1 MAIKY
6 LDNDGLLYLWGLIK
20 AKVSN
25 AAATKVDK
33 ESGKVLS
40 SNDYTDDEKSKLGN
54 VAAGA
59 QVNKIETIKVNG
71 VVQDIKTKEVDIT
84 VPTDNASLA
93 NGAGYQKAA
102 EVQAA
107 INEALSGITG
117 IDFQIVSALPATG
130 VKGTIYL
137 MAHSHGTG
145 DSYDEYIWL
154 PTSSKFEK
162 IGNTDIDLSGYLKKT
177 DMVAITNAEIDT
189 ITAL

>member
-20 AKVSN
+20 AQVSN

-59 QVNKIETIKVNG
+59 QVNKIESIKVNG

-130 VKGTIYL
+130 KKGTIYL

-177 DMVAITNAEIDT
+177 DVVAITNAEIDT
-189 ITAL
+189 ITA

>member
-20 AKVSN
+20 AQVSN

-137 MAHSHGTG
+137 MAHSHGTE

-189 ITAL
+189 ITA

>member
-20 AKVSN
+20 AQVSN

-84 VPTDNASLA
+84 VPTDNTSLA

-130 VKGTIYL
+130 KKGTIYL

-189 ITAL
+189 ITA

>member
-1 MAIKY
+1 MPKY
-6 LDNDGLLYLWGLIK
+6 IDENGLLYYDSLVKGKIN
-20 AKVSN
+20 N
-25 AAATKVDK
+25 AVANKVDK
-33 ESGKVLS
+33 ESGKSLS
-40 SNDYTDDEKSKLGN
+40 SNDYTDEDKTKLGGI
-54 VAAGA
+54 AAGA
-59 QVNKIETIKVNG
+59 QVNKIESIKVNG
-71 VVQDIKTKEVDIT
+71 VVQEIKTKEINIT
-84 VPTDNASLA
+84 VPTDNADLS

-107 INEALSGITG
+107 INQALSGITG

-189 ITAL
+189 ITA

>member
-20 AKVSN
+20 AQVSN

-59 QVNKIETIKVNG
+59 QVNKIESIKVNG

-130 VKGTIYL
+130 KKGTIYL

-177 DMVAITNAEIDT
+177 DMVAITNVEIDT
-189 ITAL
+189 ITA

>member
-20 AKVSN
+20 AQVSN
-25 AAATKVDK
+25 AAATKVYK

-59 QVNKIETIKVNG
+59 QVNKIESIKVNG

-130 VKGTIYL
+130 KKGTIYL

-189 ITAL
+189 ITA

>member
-20 AKVSN
+20 AQVSN

-59 QVNKIETIKVNG
+59 QVNKIESIKVNG

-130 VKGTIYL
+130 KKGTIYL

-154 PTSSKFEK
+154 PTASKFEK

-189 ITAL
+189 ITA

>member
-20 AKVSN
+20 AQVSN

-59 QVNKIETIKVNG
+59 QVNKIESIKVNG

-130 VKGTIYL
+130 KKGTIYL

-154 PTSSKFEK
+154 PTANKFEK

-189 ITAL
+189 ITA

>member
-20 AKVSN
+20 AQVSN

-59 QVNKIETIKVNG
+59 QVNKIESIKVNG

-130 VKGTIYL
+130 KKGTIYL

-177 DMVAITNAEIDT
+177 DMVAITNAEIDS
-189 ITAL
+189 ITA

>member
-1 MAIKY
+1 M
-6 LDNDGLLYLWGLIK
+6 
-20 AKVSN
+20 SN

-189 ITAL
+189 ITA

>member
-20 AKVSN
+20 AQVSN

-177 DMVAITNAEIDT
+177 DMVASTNAEIDT
-189 ITAL
+189 ITA

>member
-20 AKVSN
+20 AQVSN

-117 IDFQIVSALPATG
+117 IDFQIVSSLPATG

-189 ITAL
+189 ITA

>member
-20 AKVSN
+20 AQVSN

-59 QVNKIETIKVNG
+59 QVNKIESIKVNG

-130 VKGTIYL
+130 KKGTIYL

-189 ITAL
+189 ITA

>member
-20 AKVSN
+20 AQVSN

-130 VKGTIYL
+130 KKGTIYL

-189 ITAL
+189 ITA

>member
-20 AKVSN
+20 AQVSN

-40 SNDYTDDEKSKLGN
+40 SNDYTDDEKSKLGH

-59 QVNKIETIKVNG
+59 QVNKIESIKVNG

-189 ITAL
+189 ITA

>member
-20 AKVSN
+20 AQVSN

-177 DMVAITNAEIDT
+177 DMVVITNAEIDT
-189 ITAL
+189 ITA

>member
-1 MAIKY
+1 MANKY
-6 LDNDGLLYLWGLIK
+6 LDNDGLLYLWSLIK
-20 AKVSN
+20 AHVTNSVAN
-25 AAATKVDK
+25 KVDK
-33 ESGKVLS
+33 ESGKALS
-40 SNDYTDDEKSKLGN
+40 SNDYTDEDKAKLGGI
-54 VAAGA
+54 AAEA
-59 QVNKIETIKVNG
+59 QVNKIESIKVNG
-71 VVQDIKTKEVDIT
+71 VVQTITSKEIDIT
-84 VPTDNASLA
+84 VPTDNSSLT
-93 NGAGYQKAA
+93 NGAGYQKAS

-117 IDFQIVSALPATG
+117 IEFQIVSALPATG
-130 VKGTIYL
+130 KKGTIYL

-189 ITAL
+189 ITA

>member
-20 AKVSN
+20 AQVSN

-59 QVNKIETIKVNG
+59 QVNKIESIKVNG

-189 ITAL
+189 ITA

>member
-20 AKVSN
+20 AQVSN

-59 QVNKIETIKVNG
+59 QVNKIESIKVNG

-130 VKGTIYL
+130 KKGTIYL
-137 MAHSHGTG
+137 RAHSHGTG

-189 ITAL
+189 ITA

>member
-20 AKVSN
+20 AQVSN

-177 DMVAITNAEIDT
+177 DMVAITKAEIDT
-189 ITAL
+189 ITA

>member
-20 AKVSN
+20 AQVSN

-189 ITAL
+189 ITA

>member
-20 AKVSN
+20 AQVSN

-177 DMVAITNAEIDT
+177 DMVAITNAEIDA
-189 ITAL
+189 ITA

>member
-20 AKVSN
+20 AQVSN

-102 EVQAA
+102 
-107 INEALSGITG
+107 
-117 IDFQIVSALPATG
+117 
-130 VKGTIYL
+130 
-137 MAHSHGTG
+137 
-145 DSYDEYIWL
+145 
-154 PTSSKFEK
+154 
-162 IGNTDIDLSGYLKKT
+162 
-177 DMVAITNAEIDT
+177 
-189 ITAL
+189 

>member
-189 ITAL
+189 ITA

>member
-6 LDNDGLLYLWGLIK
+6 LNNDGLLYLWGLIK
-20 AKVSN
+20 AQVSN

-59 QVNKIETIKVNG
+59 QVNKIESIKVNG

-130 VKGTIYL
+130 KKGTIYL

-189 ITAL
+189 ITA

>member
-20 AKVSN
+20 AQVSN

-59 QVNKIETIKVNG
+59 QVNKIESIKVNG

-117 IDFQIVSALPATG
+117 IDFQIVSALPVTG
-130 VKGTIYL
+130 KKGTIYL

-189 ITAL
+189 ITA

>member
-6 LDNDGLLYLWGLIK
+6 LDNDGLIYLWGLIK
-20 AKVSN
+20 AQVSN

-189 ITAL
+189 ITA

>member
-6 LDNDGLLYLWGLIK
+6 LDNDGLLCLWGLIK
-20 AKVSN
+20 AQVSN

-189 ITAL
+189 ITA

>member
-20 AKVSN
+20 AQVSN

-59 QVNKIETIKVNG
+59 QVNKIESIKVNG

-130 VKGTIYL
+130 KKGTIYL

-145 DSYDEYIWL
+145 DSHDEYIWL

-189 ITAL
+189 ITA